1 MKEIKT
7 IASALLFIFAT
18 ALVVVSCK
26 REDTYP
32 VNEKYA
38 GKLSAASQS
47 LSATGCKNEDVER
60 HFISLQYAYQLIRK
74 FQETSKTPGALC
86 DIMGENGWVYFESF
100 PAEAISRILAQKGC
114 CKFRVYNGL
123 GEDNRLHFVMIGV
136 NEYGFDYLKCNEN
149 RESNDSCKNINDLP
163 LIVEMG
169 APCPEA
175 CSGGSGRP

>member
-1 MKEIKT
+1 MKKIKT
-7 IASALLFIFAT
+7 IAPAFLSIITIAFIAL
-18 ALVVVSCK
+18 SCK
-26 REDTYP
+26 REDAYP
-32 VNEKYA
+32 GYEKNA
-38 GKLSAASQS
+38 AKFNAVSQNLSAA
-47 LSATGCKNEDVER
+47 GCKNEDVEK
-60 HFISLQYAYQLIRK
+60 HFISLQYAYQLIHK

-100 PAEAISRILAQKGC
+100 PAEAISRILTQRGC

-123 GEDNRLHFVMIGV
+123 GEDNRLHFVMVGV
-136 NEYGFDYLKCNEN
+136 NEYGFDYLKCNE
-149 RESNDSCKNINDLP
+149 RSESNDSCKNINDLP